1 MALISAPLTL
11 SGQAT
16 SDHMTKENITISYNA
31 HLIILIT
38 HNYITYVLPWYSVAT
53 FNNLNR

>member
-16 SDHMTKENITISYNA
+16 SDHMTKENSYNA

-53 FNNLNR
+53 FNN

>member
-53 FNNLNR
+53 FNN